1 MIKLMDM
8 ENICIW
14 TVQLMWEIG
23 LMTNKMVLVKKHGQM
38 VLIMKEITDSE
49 INMEQDI
56 SAGLMAQATEASL

>member
-1 MIKLMDM
+1 MDM

>member
-1 MIKLMDM
+1 
-8 ENICIW
+8 
-14 TVQLMWEIG
+14 
-23 LMTNKMVLVKKHGQM
+23 M